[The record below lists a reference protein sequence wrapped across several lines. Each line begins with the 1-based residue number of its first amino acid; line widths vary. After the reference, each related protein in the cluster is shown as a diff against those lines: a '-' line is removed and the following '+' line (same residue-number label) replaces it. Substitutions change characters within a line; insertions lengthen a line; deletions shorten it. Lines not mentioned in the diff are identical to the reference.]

1 MMHNLNILSLIMKM
15 HPNVMENYYTESFKS
30 KNGEIENTL
39 SYGTAKTMVV
49 SELCRLLHNENMVP
63 ITVDVTG
70 DGARLL
76 RLAALISFCVDVNF
90 VHPTKKKKLLHQIM
104 FWPKP

>member
-1 MMHNLNILSLIMKM
+1 MLW
-15 HPNVMENYYTESFKS
+15 YYAGFKS
-30 KNGEIENTL
+30 KNEIKYLILRYRRNQ
-39 SYGTAKTMVV
+39 VV

-90 VHPTKKKKLLHQIM
+90 VHPTKKKNYCIRLCFGRSLKN
-104 FWPKP
+104 